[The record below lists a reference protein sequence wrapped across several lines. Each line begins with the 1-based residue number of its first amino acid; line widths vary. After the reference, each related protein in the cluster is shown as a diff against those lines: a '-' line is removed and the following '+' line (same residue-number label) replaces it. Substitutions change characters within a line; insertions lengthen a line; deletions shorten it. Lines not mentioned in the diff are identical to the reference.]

1 MFDALRPVGG
11 APTSSGLS
19 QSEMRPDVDADAPRD
34 YFLLYRHFYVHAT
47 LSLTLTVCAT
57 DSDTTDT
64 FTRVTKK
71 FDILFTD
78 TTRLSFVRQYTST
91 V

>member
-64 FTRVTKK
+64 FTRVTK
-71 FDILFTD
+71 
-78 TTRLSFVRQYTST
+78 SST
-91 V
+91 FF